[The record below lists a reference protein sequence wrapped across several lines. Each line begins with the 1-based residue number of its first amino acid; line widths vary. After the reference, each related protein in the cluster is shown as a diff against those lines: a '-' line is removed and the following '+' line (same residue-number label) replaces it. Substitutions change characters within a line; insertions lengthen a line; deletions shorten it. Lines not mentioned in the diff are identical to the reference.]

1 MSEQQRSTSAAPVT
15 VEVPVTLSA
24 NGQPVG
30 TYTVYVLSISTR
42 TPNIVLGT
50 IISAAPSEV
59 IQRVGTLTI
68 ETGASTQVTTVP
80 APPTSSTPSQTNP
93 TFNTVPNNPPPTGTT
108 SQNTNLS
115 TTNTASSTASG
126 AESTAAAS
134 SGTNAGL
141 VAGVAIAC
149 IVAGLLLGFALAFF
163 WLRRRARKNDNGAGA
178 PAALAA
184 EGKEYGTPS
193 PPLPPTAADKF
204 QLARFLLDSSPDKDI
219 VSELRSLGT
228 LIQQHVE
235 NNYVVGPVQVE
246 SRTLA
251 MSLAQLGI
259 DNNGS
264 LSLDAIAQ
272 LAQDPNSRHVAI
284 QHVISQVVF
293 TSIDVGAKSRLS
305 MLPAPIAAFL
315 LSIPPRENGGNQGVA
330 SYALNQWRVLSAFLL
345 HPARSQRTPLPPSN
359 AAVAP
364 QAAGLVE
371 ALSTFLGYFV
381 ARDEGSM
388 FQQQRHLQDVITE
401 CTKLG
406 YVLLSQ
412 PSEWRFVH
420 VPTQPT
426 AGPVAVVCAGLAK
439 VTSKD
444 GTPYPTPQQV
454 IAPSAVPVRL

>member
-1 MSEQQRSTSAAPVT
+1 MASVLGPDAPVT
-15 VEVPVTLSA
+15 FTLPVFLSA
-24 NGQPVG
+24 AGQPVE
-30 TYTVYVLSISTR
+30 TYTLYVLSLSTIE
-42 TPNIVLGT
+42 PNTVVGQIL
-50 IISAAPSEV
+50 SAAPSELIQSRSIV
-59 IQRVGTLTI
+59 IT
-68 ETGASTQVTTVP
+68 TGATTQFTTAP
-80 APPTSSTPSQTNP
+80 ASKTSSNPSQTSQPSN
-93 TFNTVPNNPPPTGTT
+93 TFPNNVVPPTGTT
-108 SQNTNLS
+108 SQTTNLS

-149 IVAGLLLGFALAFF
+149 IVAGLLLGFALAFLWF
-163 WLRRRARKNDNGAGA
+163 RRRAHKNGDGAGA
-178 PAALAA
+178 PATLAA

-193 PPLPPTAADKF
+193 PPLPPTAADKS
-204 QLARFLLDSSPDKDI
+204 QLAKFLLDSSPDKDI

-272 LAQDPNSRHVAI
+272 LAQDPSSRHVAI

-293 TSIDVGAKSRLS
+293 TSVDVGAKSRLS

-315 LSIPPRENGGNQGVA
+315 QSIPPRENGGNQGVA

-381 ARDEGSM
+381 ARDERSM
-388 FQQQRHLQDVITE
+388 LQQQRHLQDVITE
-401 CTKLG
+401 CAKLG

-444 GTPYPTPQQV
+444 GTPYPTPQQA